1 MQNLN
6 LNNKENYMQ
15 DTKTKICE
23 LDLEE
28 KIKLVVED
36 KDLFV
41 KNFWKFSLTEC
52 YIEYGTN
59 LGDFIDDWASCAD
72 AKNCFKFLLDSLPYN
87 QGKPLSQGRTD
98 CYYIF
103 DNESLYGYIETFDDE
118 DEWME
123 AVRQMALEKEV
134 WTYTSSLKYI
144 VEEDELD
151 LETETESE
159 TETETESVKVHE

>member
-1 MQNLN
+1 MQNSNFN
-6 LNNKENYMQ
+6 LNNKE
-15 DTKTKICE
+15 KTEMYE

-28 KIKLVVED
+28 KIKMVVED

-52 YIEYGTN
+52 YIESGTN
-59 LGDFIDDWASCAD
+59 LGDFIDDWASCGD
-72 AKNCFKFLLDSLPYN
+72 AKTCFKFILDSLPYN

-98 CYYIF
+98 CYYLF
-103 DNESLYGYIETFDDE
+103 DNESLYGYVETFEDE

-123 AVRQMALEKEV
+123 AVRQMAIEKEI

-144 VEEDELD
+144 VDEDELD
-151 LETETESE
+151 LTKESESESE
-159 TETETESVKVHE
+159 TETLSVKVNK